1 MRQAVTPVMRH
12 KLKLH
17 CRYSLVHAVM
27 LQRVWSVTGCDASAR
42 RGNGVKLVTL
52 VVRHKL

>member
-12 KLKLH
+12 KLKLQ
-17 CRYSLVHAVM
+17 CRYSLVDAVM